1 MNNGIKIVWCKN
13 CSSVIRFEQTNNE
26 KNEVSNGVSS
36 GNALSEYI
44 IEEVAD
50 RCRRAYRA

>member
-1 MNNGIKIVWCKN
+1 MSNGLKIIWCKN
-13 CSSVIRFEQTNNE
+13 CSSVIKFEQTNNE
-26 KNEVSNGVSS
+26 KNEISNGVSS
-36 GNALSEYI
+36 GNALSEYV